1 MLAGILPP
9 FCGVEDYFQRQTL
22 RRQQIESSIAQAGS
36 APNFGKPFKYVGK
49 RTAALKGRKLG
60 VSVSIMLM
68 QTRSRLKS
76 NSKL

>member
-1 MLAGILPP
+1 MRFL
-9 FCGVEDYFQRQTL
+9 
-22 RRQQIESSIAQAGS
+22 IAQAGG

-68 QTRSRLKS
+68 QTRSRSKS